1 MDTENKSN
9 TAEGINGQ
17 APAPAAKKPAAPG
30 KLPSKPI
37 SFSNQT
43 IIKNGK
49 KVKATVDK
57 SKKSGHLMKKLTGK

>member
-1 MDTENKSN
+1 MDTQNQNVEAENNKVV
-9 TAEGINGQ
+9 
-17 APAPAAKKPAAPG
+17 PVVPVAKKPIASG

-37 SFSNQT
+37 SFSNQP

-49 KVKATVDK
+49 KVKTSVDK